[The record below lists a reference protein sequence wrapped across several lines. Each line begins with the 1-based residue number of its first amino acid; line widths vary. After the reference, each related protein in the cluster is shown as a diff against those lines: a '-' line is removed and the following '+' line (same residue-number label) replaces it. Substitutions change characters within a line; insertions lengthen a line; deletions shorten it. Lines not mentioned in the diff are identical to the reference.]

1 MTRHYELTRPV
12 TQAPSLSLSLARN
25 TRHPA
30 PGPNYTECHL
40 ANLAGP
46 DPGTNNLHTS
56 LGTKCERDEDQRLI
70 RGSSV
75 LFGEIYFSDLHRP
88 DLVE

>member
-1 MTRHYELTRPV
+1 MMARHYELTRPV
-12 TQAPSLSLSLARN
+12 TQAPSLSLARN

-56 LGTKCERDEDQRLI
+56 LTPAWARNASETRT
-70 RGSSV
+70 SA
-75 LFGEIYFSDLHRP
+75 
-88 DLVE
+88 